1 MRRYLSESLIVF
13 GLLLLTAFV
22 YWPALENDFVY
33 WDDDVEIYANPH
45 LKGVT
50 PQTLHWMFL
59 ETGYVVRY
67 QPLTWLT
74 WEIIYELFG
83 LKASGYHLA
92 SLLFHCANTALVFLL
107 IRRLLLLVQTK
118 ELNRPKYNYLLVCA
132 GLGTLLWALHPLRVE
147 VVAWVSA
154 FLHCQALLFLLAA
167 ALCYLESVSREPA
180 DRLRKFFYWASVGSF
195 AASLLSYPIGLGFVV
210 ILVVSDFY
218 PLKRFSGSWWN
229 AAARRV
235 WLEKLPFVAVACL
248 VLGFTLLL
256 RFNTSRQWRPPVSLA
271 DFSVFH
277 RLMQGCYVWAYY
289 LWKPWVPFNLSPV
302 YTTLGSFAPWSPPF
316 GFILSLILA
325 LSGVLAWKRKR
336 WPGA

>member
-33 WDDDVEIYANPH
+33 WDDDVEIYSNPH

-83 LKASGYHLA
+83 LKAIGYHLA

-107 IRRLLLLVQTK
+107 IRKLLLLVQTK

-147 VVAWVSA
+147 TVAWASA

-167 ALCYLESVSREPA
+167 GLCYLEAAEPEPT
-180 DRLRKFFYWASVGSF
+180 DRRRRAFYWVSVGSV
-195 AASLLSYPIGLGFVV
+195 AVSLLSFPIGLAFVV
-210 ILVVSDFY
+210 IIAVLDFY
-218 PLKRFSGSWWN
+218 PLKRLSGSWWQP
-229 AAARRV
+229 AAGQV
-235 WLEKLPFVAVACL
+235 WLEKLPFAVVACL
-248 VLGFTLLL
+248 VLGITLLL
-256 RFNTSRQWRPPVSLA
+256 RFNTSSQWARPVTLA
-271 DFSVFH
+271 QFGMLS
-277 RLMQGCYVWAYY
+277 RIMQAGYVWAFY
-289 LWKPWVPFNLSPV
+289 LWKPWVPFHLSPV
-302 YTTLGSFAPWSPPF
+302 YTTLVSFNPASAPFCSA
-316 GFILSLILA
+316 SLWWLA
-325 LSGVLAWKRKR
+325 
-336 WPGA
+336 